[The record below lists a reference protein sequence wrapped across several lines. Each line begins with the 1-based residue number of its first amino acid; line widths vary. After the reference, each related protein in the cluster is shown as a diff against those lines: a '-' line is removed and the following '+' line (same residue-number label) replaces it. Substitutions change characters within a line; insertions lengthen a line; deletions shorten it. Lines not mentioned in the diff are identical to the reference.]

1 MIKKPSEFKYSWLAK
16 FFRQVPTS
24 YQAVTLGLTEVKITR
39 SAGVEKI
46 SYLTISDV
54 LITRCWWWVQVTL
67 TLSSG
72 EQINLGG
79 FSRRK
84 AKAIQSRFPKYKE
97 QYIQATH
104 EISDKTDE
112 IVAFSEWIQEIQE
125 GQAWFSKHEL
135 EEVLEKL
142 KELAPVFKL
151 PKKYFSDF
159 QNLHTPCSTIRK
171 FAKNPDQVRENSN
184 RNFISLELEAYKD
197 YFDQVEKYPLTTAQR
212 EAIVTHEHNT
222 RVIAGAGSGKTSVI
236 VAKAGY
242 LLKKEFY
249 TPEQILLLAFNRAAA
264 DEMQERIE
272 KTLDVDIAANT
283 FHAVGLR
290 IVAEVEGQKPALAKI
305 AEDANQFKEFI
316 QETIVELLYDAKT
329 TRLVSNYFQSFF
341 APYESEFDFDDLGDY
356 YQYVKTH
363 GSLTLN
369 GEYLKSYEEVEIAN
383 FLALHG
389 VTYQY
394 EINYPVD
401 TATVEYRQYQ
411 PDFYLPDY
419 DIYIEHFG
427 IGRDQHV
434 APHVNRQAY
443 LSGMNW
449 KRDVHKE
456 HGTTLIQ
463 TYSYLKSEGTL
474 ISTLES
480 ELLARG
486 VKLQLIDPESI
497 LKKLNATNQFD
508 PLTNLMATFLSH
520 FKGGCYTIEQVRA
533 QAKARGEKNQR
544 FEAFLTLFE
553 KVLEKYERHLTEDGS
568 VDFNDMINRA
578 AEYVEAGQY
587 KSPYHCILV
596 DEFQDISVSRAR
608 LIKALRDQD
617 PDHRLF
623 CVGDDWQA
631 IYRFAGSDIAI
642 MRDFSQRF
650 GYAETVALDRT
661 FRFNNR
667 IEEVATTFIL
677 KNPAQIEKKIGA
689 HTQVEGPRVI
699 VHRPG
704 GETADIFI
712 EVLEEIQAR
721 NNGEIPNPSILVLGR
736 YSFLR
741 DGLSWSKAHY
751 DFPNFEINFRTV
763 HSAKGLEADY
773 VIVLGMNAGRYGF
786 PSEVVD
792 DPILNAV
799 LSESEEYPHAEE
811 RRLFYV
817 ALTRARHGVHLVADR
832 ASPSPFIS
840 ELTKF
845 TGLVEFI
852 GEGGFETVF
861 CPSCT
866 TGQLVQRTSQHGLF
880 YGCTNY
886 PLCEHTASACG
897 KCGLG
902 YLDKERRPGYFICN
916 NPRCANIERQ
926 CPRCRTGRLVER
938 NSRYGPFLG
947 CTNYGSRGCTYK
959 EKLH

>member
-1 MIKKPSEFKYSWLAK
+1 MIKKSLEFKYSWLARL
-16 FFRQVPTS
+16 FRQVPFS
-24 YQAVTLGLTEVKITR
+24 YEKIMLGLIEVKITR
-39 SAGVEKI
+39 SAGAEKI
-46 SYLTISDV
+46 SYLNVSDF
-54 LITRCWWWVQVTL
+54 LITRRWCWVQVTL
-67 TLSSG
+67 ALSSG
-72 EQINLGG
+72 KKVNLGG
-79 FSRRK
+79 FSKRE

-97 QYIQATH
+97 QYIKATN
-104 EISDKTDE
+104 EISEKTNE
-112 IVAFSEWIQEIQE
+112 IVVFSKWIQEIAE
-125 GQAWFSKHEL
+125 GHSWYSKRDR
-135 EEVLEKL
+135 EEMLEKL
-142 KELAPVFKL
+142 KALAPALKL
-151 PKKYFSDF
+151 PKKYFSEFPD
-159 QNLHTPCSTIRK
+159 LHTPYSTIRQ
-171 FAKNPDQVRENSN
+171 FSENPDLVRENAN
-184 RNFISLELEAYKD
+184 KNFISLELEAYKD
-197 YFDQVEKYPLTTAQR
+197 YFDQVEKYPLTIAQR

-242 LLKKEFY
+242 LLQKGFY

-264 DEMQERIE
+264 EEMKERIE
-272 KTLDVDIAANT
+272 KSLDVDIATNT

-290 IVAEVEGQKPALAKI
+290 IIAEVEGQKPALAKV
-305 AEDANQFKEFI
+305 AEDTNQLKEFI
-316 QETIVELLYDAKT
+316 QETIVALLYDAKT

-341 APYESEFDFDDLGDY
+341 APYESEFNFDDLGDY
-356 YQYVKTH
+356 YKYVKIH

-389 VTYQY
+389 VHYQY
-394 EINYPVD
+394 EINYPVE
-401 TATVEYRQYQ
+401 TATIEYRQYQ

-427 IGRDQHV
+427 IGRDQRV
-434 APHVNRQAY
+434 APHVNQQAY
-443 LSGMNW
+443 VAGMNW
-449 KRDVHKE
+449 KRNTHKQ

-463 TYSYLKSEGTL
+463 TYSYQKSEGTL
-474 ISTLES
+474 ISTLEN
-480 ELLARG
+480 ELLAHG
-486 VKLQLIDPESI
+486 VKLELIDPESI
-497 LKKLNATNQFD
+497 LNKLNATNQFD

-520 FKGGCYTIEQVRA
+520 FKGGCYTIEQVRE
-533 QAKARGEKNQR
+533 QAKERGERNQR

-553 KVLEKYERHLTEDGS
+553 KALEKYEHHLAKEGS

-578 AEYVEAGQY
+578 AEYVEAGKY
-587 KSPYHCILV
+587 KSPFHCILV

-608 LIKALRDQD
+608 LIKALRNQD
-617 PDHRLF
+617 SNHRLF

-642 MRDFSQRF
+642 MREFSKMF

-677 KNPAQIEKKIGA
+677 KNPAQIKKKIEA
-689 HTQVEGPRVI
+689 HTQLDGPRVI

-704 GETADIFI
+704 GEIADIFI

-773 VIVLGMNAGRYGF
+773 VIVLGMTAGRYGF

-799 LSESEEYPHAEE
+799 LSEKEEYPHAEE

-817 ALTRARHGVHLVADR
+817 ALTRARHAVHLVVDR

-840 ELTKF
+840 ELTKY

-852 GEGGFETVF
+852 GVGGFEIVY
-861 CPSCT
+861 CSSCT

-886 PLCEHTASACG
+886 PLCEHTANACQ

-902 YLDKERRPGYFICN
+902 YLDKDRRPGYFICN
-916 NPRCANIERQ
+916 NPRCGNIERQ
-926 CPRCRTGRLVER
+926 CPSCRTGRLVER
-938 NSRYGPFLG
+938 KGPYGVFLG

>member
-1 MIKKPSEFKYSWLAK
+1 MIKKPSKLKYSWLAK
-16 FFRQVPTS
+16 LFGQVPSS
-24 YQAVTLGLTEVKITR
+24 YQVITLGLAEVKLTG
-39 SAGVEKI
+39 STSVEKFP
-46 SYLTISDV
+46 YRNISD
-54 LITRCWWWVQVTL
+54 IQIKKRWWWFQITL
-67 TLSSG
+67 VLSSG
-72 EQINLGG
+72 KQAPLGG
-79 FSRRK
+79 FGKRR
-84 AKAIQSRFPKYKE
+84 ARAIQNLFPEYKD
-97 QYIQATH
+97 QYSKATE
-104 EISDKTDE
+104 EIHDKTNE
-112 IVAFSEWIQEIQE
+112 IIAFSDRIEEIQE
-125 GQAWFSKHEL
+125 GRVWFSKHDL
-135 EEVLEKL
+135 EEILENL
-142 KELAPVFKL
+142 KALAPVFKL
-151 PKKYFSDF
+151 PKQYFSEF
-159 QNLHTPCSTIRK
+159 PELHTPYTTIRQ
-171 FAKNPDQVRENSN
+171 FAENPGQVREAANK
-184 RNFISLELEAYKD
+184 NFIALELEAFKD

-242 LLKKEFY
+242 LLKKGFY
-249 TPEQILLLAFNRAAA
+249 TPDQILLLAFNRAAA
-264 DEMQERIE
+264 EEMQERIA
-272 KTLDVDIAANT
+272 KTLDVDITANT

-290 IVAEVEGQKPALAKI
+290 IVAEVEGQKPALAKV
-305 AEDANQFKEFI
+305 AEDANALKEFI
-316 QETIVELLYDAKT
+316 QETIVALLYDAKT

-356 YQYVKTH
+356 YRYVKTH

-394 EINYPVD
+394 ETNYAVD
-401 TATVEYRQYQ
+401 TATVDYRQYQ

-427 IGRDQHV
+427 IGRNQSV
-434 APHVNRQAY
+434 APHVNKQTY
-443 LSGMNW
+443 LESMAW
-449 KRDVHKE
+449 KRAIHE
-456 HGTTLIQ
+456 QHGTTLIQ
-463 TYSYLKSEGTL
+463 TYSYQKSEGTL
-474 ISTLES
+474 IPTLEY

-497 LKKLNATNQFD
+497 LQKLNATNQFD

-533 QAKARGEKNQR
+533 QAKKRGAKDPR

-553 KVLEKYERHLTEDGS
+553 KVLEKYEALLTEDGS

-578 AEYVEAGQY
+578 AEYVEAGKY
-587 KSPYHCILV
+587 HSLYHCILV

-617 PDHRLF
+617 VNHRLF

-642 MRDFSQRF
+642 MRDFAQRF

-677 KNPAQIEKKIGA
+677 QNPAQIQKQIEA
-689 HTQVEGPRVI
+689 HTQVEGARVI

-704 GETADIFI
+704 SESTDVFI
-712 EVLEEIQAR
+712 EVLEEIQVR
-721 NNGEIPNPSILVLGR
+721 MDGETPNPSVLVLGR
-736 YSFLR
+736 YNFQR
-741 DGLSWSKAHY
+741 DGLSWSKANY
-751 DFPNFEINFRTV
+751 AFPNFEITFRTV

-773 VIVLGMNAGRYGF
+773 VIVLGMTAGRYGF

-817 ALTRARHGVHLVADR
+817 ALTRARHAVHLVVDR

-840 ELTKF
+840 ELTKYH
-845 TGLVEFI
+845 GLVEVL
-852 GEGGFETVF
+852 GEGGFETVY
-861 CPSCT
+861 CPSCK
-866 TGQLVQRTSQHGLF
+866 TGLLVQRTSQHGLF

-886 PLCEHTASACG
+886 PLCDHTASACP
-897 KCGLG
+897 KCGIG
-902 YLDKERRPGYFICN
+902 YLDQNKRLGYFICN
-916 NPRCANIERQ
+916 NPRCGNIERQ

-938 NSRYGPFLG
+938 KGRYGAFLG
-947 CTNYGSRGCTYK
+947 CTNYGSRKCDYT

>member
-16 FFRQVPTS
+16 LFRQAPSS
-24 YQAVTLGLTEVKITR
+24 YQAVTLDLTEVKITH
-39 SAGVEKI
+39 STGDEKI
-46 SYLTISDV
+46 SYRNISDILV
-54 LITRCWWWVQVTL
+54 TKRWWWVQVIL
-67 TLSSG
+67 ALSS
-72 EQINLGG
+72 EKQVHLGD
-79 FSRRK
+79 FSKRK
-84 AKAIQSRFPKYKE
+84 AKAIASRFPKYKE
-97 QYIQATH
+97 QYLQATR
-104 EISDKTDE
+104 EINDTTNE
-112 IVAFSEWIQEIQE
+112 IVAFSERIQEIQE
-125 GQAWFSKHEL
+125 GRVWISWRDL
-135 EEVLEKL
+135 EEMLEALQVL
-142 KELAPVFKL
+142 ASVFML
-151 PKKYFSDF
+151 SKKYFSEF
-159 QNLHTPCSTIRK
+159 PRLQTPYTTIRQ
-171 FAKNPDQVRENSN
+171 FAENPNQVRENAN
-184 RNFISLELEAYKD
+184 RNFISIELEAHKD
-197 YFDQVEKYPLTTAQR
+197 YFDQVEKYPLTIAQR

-242 LLKKEFY
+242 LLKKGFY
-249 TPEQILLLAFNRAAA
+249 TPKQILLLAFNRAAA
-264 DEMQERIE
+264 EEMQERIE
-272 KTLDVDIAANT
+272 KTLAVDITANT
-283 FHAVGLR
+283 FHAVGLK
-290 IVAEVEGQKPALAKI
+290 IVAEVEGQKPALAKV
-305 AEDANQFKEFI
+305 AEDANQLKEFI
-316 QETIVELLYDAKT
+316 QETIVALLYDAKT

-356 YQYVKTH
+356 YRYVKTH

-394 EINYPVD
+394 ETNYAVD

-427 IGRDQHV
+427 IGRDQRV
-434 APHVNRQAY
+434 APHVNQHAY
-443 LSGMNW
+443 LKGMEW
-449 KRDVHKE
+449 KRKVHEE

-463 TYSYLKSEGTL
+463 TYSYQKSEGTL
-474 ISTLES
+474 ISTLEN
-480 ELLARG
+480 ELLTHG

-497 LKKLNATNQFD
+497 LQKLNATNQFD

-533 QAKARGEKNQR
+533 QAKERGAKDQR
-544 FEAFLTLFE
+544 FEVFLALFE
-553 KVLEKYERHLTEDGS
+553 KVLEKYKAHLAEEGS

-578 AEYVEAGQY
+578 AEYVEAGKY
-587 KSPYHCILV
+587 NSPYHCILV
-596 DEFQDISVSRAR
+596 DEFQDISISRAR

-617 PDHRLF
+617 LDHRLF

-661 FRFNNR
+661 FRFNNQ
-667 IEEVATTFIL
+667 IEDVATSFIL
-677 KNPAQIEKKIGA
+677 QNPAQIQKQIEA
-689 HTQVEGPRVI
+689 HTQVDGPHVI
-699 VHRPG
+699 VHRPSS
-704 GETADIFI
+704 ETADVFI

-721 NNGEIPNPSILVLGR
+721 DNGETPNPSVLVLGR
-736 YSFLR
+736 YNFLR
-741 DGLSWSKAHY
+741 DGLSWSKANY
-751 DFPNFEINFRTV
+751 GFPDFEITFRTV
-763 HSAKGLEADY
+763 HAAKGLEADY
-773 VIVLGMNAGRYGF
+773 VIVLGMTAGRYGF

-799 LSESEEYPHAEE
+799 LSEAEEYPHAEE

-817 ALTRARHGVHLVADR
+817 ALTRARHAVHLVADP

-840 ELTKF
+840 ELTKYR
-845 TGLVEFI
+845 GLVEFL

-886 PLCEHTASACG
+886 PLCEHTANACQ
-897 KCGLG
+897 KCGIG
-902 YLDKERRPGYFICN
+902 YLDKDRRIGYFICN
-916 NPRCANIERQ
+916 NPRCGNIERQ
-926 CPRCRTGRLVER
+926 CPSCRTGRLVER
-938 NSRYGPFLG
+938 NGRYGAFYG
-947 CTNYGSRGCTYK
+947 CTNYGNQGCDYT

>member
-1 MIKKPSEFKYSWLAK
+1 MIKKPSNFKYSWLAK
-16 FFRQVPTS
+16 LFRQAPAS
-24 YQAVTLGLTEVKITR
+24 YQAITLGLTKVTVSR
-39 SAGVEKI
+39 STGTEKI
-46 SYLTISDV
+46 SYQNISG
-54 LITRCWWWVQVTL
+54 IQTTKYWWWVQLTL
-67 TLSSG
+67 TLSAG
-72 EQINLGG
+72 AQVPLGG
-79 FSRRK
+79 FSKRK
-84 AKAIQSRFPKYKE
+84 AKAIQRLYPKYKE
-97 QYIQATH
+97 QYLEA
-104 EISDKTDE
+104 TDE
-112 IVAFSEWIQEIQE
+112 ISEKTNEIIAFNKLLQDVQE
-125 GQAWFSKHEL
+125 GRAWFTKHDL
-135 EEVLEKL
+135 EEMLEKL
-142 KELAPVFKL
+142 KALALVFKL
-151 PKKYFSDF
+151 SKQYFSEF
-159 QNLHTPCSTIRK
+159 PELHSPYTAIRQFAENPEQFREALNRK
-171 FAKNPDQVRENSN
+171 FIAQ
-184 RNFISLELEAYKD
+184 ELEAFKD
-197 YFDQVEKYPLTTAQR
+197 YFDQVEKFPLTTAQR

-242 LLKKEFY
+242 LLKKGFY
-249 TPEQILLLAFNRAAA
+249 SPEQILLLAFNRAAA
-264 DEMQERIE
+264 EEMKERIE
-272 KTLDVDIAANT
+272 KTLDADIAVNT

-290 IVAEVEGQKPALAKI
+290 IVAEVEGQKPTLAKV
-305 AEDANQFKEFI
+305 AEDPNALKEFI
-316 QETIVELLYDAKT
+316 QETIVALLYDAKT

-356 YQYVKTH
+356 YRYVKIH

-389 VTYQY
+389 VAYQY
-394 EINYPVD
+394 ETNYAVD
-401 TATVEYRQYQ
+401 TATVDYRQYQ
-411 PDFYLPDY
+411 PDFYLPEY

-427 IGRDQHV
+427 IGRDQSV
-434 APHVNRQAY
+434 APHVNRHAY
-443 LSGMNW
+443 IAGMEW
-449 KRDVHKE
+449 KRSIHQQHD
-456 HGTTLIQ
+456 TTLIQ
-463 TYSYLKSEGTL
+463 TYSYQKSEGTL

-497 LKKLNATNQFD
+497 LNKLNATNQFD
-508 PLTNLMATFLSH
+508 PLTNLMATFLNH
-520 FKGGCYTIEQVRA
+520 FKGGSYSIEQVRA
-533 QAKARGEKNQR
+533 QAKKRKVKDQR

-553 KVLEKYERHLTEDGS
+553 KVLEKYEAHLAEDGN

-578 AEYVEAGQY
+578 AEYVEAGKY
-587 KSPYHCILV
+587 HSPYHCILV

-617 PDHRLF
+617 VNHRLF

-661 FRFNNR
+661 FRFNNH

-677 KNPAQIEKKIGA
+677 ENPAQIQKKIEA
-689 HTQVEGPRVI
+689 HTQVDGTRVI

-704 GETADIFI
+704 SESTDVFI

-721 NNGEIPNPSILVLGR
+721 MDGETSNPSILVLGR
-736 YSFLR
+736 YNFQQE
-741 DGLSWSKAHY
+741 GLSWSKANY
-751 DFPNFEINFRTV
+751 ALPNFDITFRTV

-773 VIVLGMNAGRYGF
+773 VIVLGMTAGRYGF

-817 ALTRARHGVHLVADR
+817 ALTRARHAVHLVVDR

-840 ELTKF
+840 ELTKYH
-845 TGLVEFI
+845 GLVEFI
-852 GEGGFETVF
+852 GEGGFETVY
-861 CPSCT
+861 CPSCK
-866 TGQLVQRTSQHGLF
+866 TGLLVQRTSQHGLF

-886 PLCEHTASACG
+886 PLCEHKASACP
-897 KCGLG
+897 KCGIG
-902 YLDKERRPGYFICN
+902 YLDQNKRPGYFVCN
-916 NPRCANIERQ
+916 NPRCGNIERQ

-947 CTNYGSRGCTYK
+947 CTNYSSRDCRYTV
-959 EKLH
+959 KLQ

>member
-16 FFRQVPTS
+16 LFRQAPSS
-24 YQAVTLGLTEVKITR
+24 YQAVTLDLTEVKITR
-39 SAGVEKI
+39 STGDEKI
-46 SYLTISDV
+46 SYRNISDIQTTKRW
-54 LITRCWWWVQVTL
+54 LWVQVIL
-67 TLSSG
+67 ALSTG
-72 EQINLGG
+72 EQVHLGG
-79 FSRRK
+79 FSKRK
-84 AKAIQSRFPKYKE
+84 VKSITSHFPKYKE
-97 QYIQATH
+97 QYIKATDA
-104 EISDKTDE
+104 ISEKSKK
-112 IVAFSEWIQEIQE
+112 IIAFSEWLQEIQE
-125 GQAWFSKHEL
+125 GRSWFSKRDL
-135 EEVLEKL
+135 EEMLEKL
-142 KELAPVFKL
+142 KELAPIFKL

-159 QNLHTPCSTIRK
+159 QNLHIPYSTIRQ
-171 FAKNPDQVRENSN
+171 FSENPDFVRENTN
-184 RNFISLELEAYKD
+184 RKFVSFELEAYQD

-264 DEMQERIE
+264 EEMKERIE
-272 KTLDVDIAANT
+272 KTLSADIAANT

-290 IVAEVEGQKPALAKI
+290 IVSEVEGQKPALAKV
-305 AEDANQFKEFI
+305 AEDANKRKEFI

-329 TRLVSNYFQSFF
+329 IRLVSNYFQSFF

-356 YQYVKTH
+356 YKYVKIH

-389 VTYQY
+389 VHYQY

-427 IGRDQHV
+427 IGRDQRV

-456 HGTTLIQ
+456 YGTTLIQ
-463 TYSYLKSEGTL
+463 TYSYQKSEGTL

-480 ELLARG
+480 ELLTRG
-486 VKLQLIDPESI
+486 VTLELIDPESI
-497 LKKLNATNQFD
+497 LNKLNATNQFD

-520 FKGGCYTIEQVRA
+520 FKGGCYTIEQVHA
-533 QAKARGEKNQR
+533 QAKERKEKNPR

-553 KVLEKYERHLTEDGS
+553 KVLEKYEAHLAEEGS

-578 AEYVEAGQY
+578 AEYVEAGKY
-587 KSPYHCILV
+587 RSPYHCILV

-608 LIKALRDQD
+608 LIKVLRNQD
-617 PDHRLF
+617 PDYRLF

-642 MRDFSQRF
+642 MREFSEGF
-650 GYAETVALDRT
+650 GYAETVALDQT

-677 KNPAQIEKKIGA
+677 KNPAQIKKKIEA
-689 HTQVEGPRVI
+689 HTQVEEPRVI

-712 EVLEEIQAR
+712 EVLEEI
-721 NNGEIPNPSILVLGR
+721 
-736 YSFLR
+736 
-741 DGLSWSKAHY
+741 
-751 DFPNFEINFRTV
+751 
-763 HSAKGLEADY
+763 
-773 VIVLGMNAGRYGF
+773 
-786 PSEVVD
+786 
-792 DPILNAV
+792 
-799 LSESEEYPHAEE
+799 
-811 RRLFYV
+811 
-817 ALTRARHGVHLVADR
+817 
-832 ASPSPFIS
+832 
-840 ELTKF
+840 
-845 TGLVEFI
+845 
-852 GEGGFETVF
+852 
-861 CPSCT
+861 
-866 TGQLVQRTSQHGLF
+866 
-880 YGCTNY
+880 
-886 PLCEHTASACG
+886 
-897 KCGLG
+897 
-902 YLDKERRPGYFICN
+902 
-916 NPRCANIERQ
+916 
-926 CPRCRTGRLVER
+926 
-938 NSRYGPFLG
+938 
-947 CTNYGSRGCTYK
+947 
-959 EKLH
+959 

>member
-1 MIKKPSEFKYSWLAK
+1 MIKKSSEFKYSWLTK
-16 FFRQVPTS
+16 LFRQVPSS
-24 YQAVTLGLTEVKITR
+24 YQAVTFGFAKVKITR
-39 SAGVEKI
+39 SDDTEKI
-46 SYLTISDV
+46 AYLNISD
-54 LITRCWWWVQVTL
+54 IQTTKRWWWHQIIL
-67 TLSSG
+67 TSVSG
-72 EQINLGG
+72 ENIHLGG
-79 FSRRK
+79 FSKRK
-84 AKAIQSRFPKYKE
+84 AKAIQSIFFKYKE
-97 QYIQATH
+97 QYRKATE
-104 EISDKTDE
+104 EISEKTSE
-112 IVAFSEWIQEIQE
+112 IIAFSDRIEEIQE
-125 GQAWFSKHEL
+125 GRVWFSKHDL
-135 EEVLEKL
+135 EEILENL
-142 KELAPVFKL
+142 KALAPVFKL
-151 PKKYFSDF
+151 PKQYFSEFPD
-159 QNLHTPCSTIRK
+159 LHTPYATIRQ
-171 FAKNPDQVRENSN
+171 FAENPGQVREAANK
-184 RNFISLELEAYKD
+184 NFIALELEAFKD

-242 LLKKEFY
+242 LLKKGFY
-249 TPEQILLLAFNRAAA
+249 TPDQILLLAFNRAAA
-264 DEMQERIE
+264 EEMQERIK
-272 KTLDVDIAANT
+272 KTLNVDIAANT

-290 IVAEVEGQKPALAKI
+290 IVAEVEGQKPALAKV
-305 AEDANQFKEFI
+305 AEDANALKEFI
-316 QETIVELLYDAKT
+316 QETIVLLLYDAKT

-356 YQYVKTH
+356 YRYVKTH

-383 FLALHG
+383 FLTLHG

-394 EINYPVD
+394 ETNYAVD
-401 TATVEYRQYQ
+401 TATVDYRQYQ

-427 IGRDQHV
+427 IGRDQSV

-443 LSGMNW
+443 LEGMAW
-449 KRDVHKE
+449 KRATHE
-456 HGTTLIQ
+456 QHGTTLIQ
-463 TYSYLKSEGTL
+463 TYSYQKSEGTL
-474 ISTLES
+474 ISTLEH

-497 LKKLNATNQFD
+497 LNKLNATNQFD
-508 PLTNLMATFLSH
+508 PLTVLMATFLNH
-520 FKGGCYTIEQVRA
+520 FKGGSYTLEQVRA
-533 QAKARGEKNQR
+533 QAKQRRVKDPR

-553 KVLEKYERHLTEDGS
+553 KVLEKYEAHLAEDGS

-578 AEYVEAGQY
+578 AEYVEAGKY
-587 KSPYHCILV
+587 HSPYHCILV

-677 KNPAQIEKKIGA
+677 QNPAQIQKTIEA
-689 HTQVEGPRVI
+689 HTQVNGARVI

-704 GETADIFI
+704 SESTDVFI

-721 NNGEIPNPSILVLGR
+721 MDGTTPNPSVLVLGR
-736 YSFLR
+736 YNFQR
-741 DGLSWSKAHY
+741 DGLSWSKANY
-751 DFPNFEINFRTV
+751 AFPDFDITFRTV

-773 VIVLGMNAGRYGF
+773 VIVLGMTAGRYGF

-817 ALTRARHGVHLVADR
+817 ALTRARHAVHLVVDR

-840 ELTKF
+840 ELTKYH
-845 TGLVEFI
+845 GLVEFI

-861 CPSCT
+861 CPSCK
-866 TGQLVQRTSQHGLF
+866 TGLLVQRTSQHGLF

-886 PLCEHTASACG
+886 PLCAHTASACP
-897 KCGLG
+897 KCGIG
-902 YLDKERRPGYFICN
+902 YLDQNKRLGYFVCN
-916 NPRCANIERQ
+916 NPRCGNVERQ
-926 CPRCRTGRLVER
+926 CPRCKTGRLVER
-938 NSRYGPFLG
+938 NGRYGPFLG
-947 CTNYGSRGCTYK
+947 CTNYGSQKCTYK